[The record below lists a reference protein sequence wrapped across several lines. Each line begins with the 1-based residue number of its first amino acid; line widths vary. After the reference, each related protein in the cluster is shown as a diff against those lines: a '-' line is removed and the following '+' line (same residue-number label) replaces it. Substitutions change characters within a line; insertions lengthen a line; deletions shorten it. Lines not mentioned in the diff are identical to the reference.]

1 MSQVDDKVTAR
12 LTALSHSVQADGW
25 LPPDQLRRSA
35 ERSRR
40 RRQLGLAAGGTGA
53 VAVIAVAAV
62 TLTSAPSPAP
72 SVSLPARAPRVK
84 VVTAGRI
91 GQATERTAR
100 VSSALVSTGSA
111 AAAAAAASEEG
122 LTVRLL
128 RLAGRGQTGNLSLSP
143 LSLGAALTMLEN
155 GASGTTR
162 SQIAA
167 ALGVGATPLARQD
180 VGWDALLSS
189 ITAGSPGARFQSAD
203 SLWIQRGLPVAPQF
217 LAAQARYFH
226 AGIWQAD
233 FVHRLAA
240 TTSAMNQWASA
251 HTDGAIRQIFGPGDL
266 DFTTRLVL
274 ANAAHFTGA
283 WVTPFS
289 PARTAKS
296 TFVTSQGRPVQVY
309 FMTRHLT
316 AGAVRTTGY
325 QAVRLPYAGGRFAA
339 VAIMPLGQ
347 NLTAFTSGLTQPELS
362 QIIAGT
368 SHGGP
373 AALFLPRFRI
383 TSFLHLNSTL
393 AALGMPAAFSP
404 AADFSRL
411 STAVRLKLQ
420 SAVQRDDLSVGEKG
434 TSAAAVT
441 GLSTQVTS
449 LRAGL
454 WFDHPFLFVITDTTT
469 GSVLFASL
477 VRNPAA

>member
-12 LTALSHSVQADGW
+12 LTALSQGIQADGW
-25 LPPDQLRRSA
+25 LPPAQLRRSA

-62 TLTSAPSPAP
+62 TLTSAPGPAP
-72 SVSLPARAPRVK
+72 SVSLRARAARVK

-91 GQATERTAR
+91 GPATELTAR
-100 VSSALVSTGSA
+100 VSPAPASAGSA

-155 GASGTTR
+155 GAGGTTR
-162 SQIAA
+162 RQIAA
-167 ALGVGATPLARQD
+167 ALGAGAAPLARQD
-180 VGWDALLSS
+180 LGWDALLSS
-189 ITAGSPGARFQSAD
+189 VTAGSPGATFQSAD
-203 SLWIQRGLPVAPQF
+203 SLWIQRGLPVVPQF

-226 AGIWQAD
+226 AGVWQAD

-240 TTSAMNQWASA
+240 SEAAMNRWASA
-251 HTDGAIRQIFGPGDL
+251 HTGGAIRQIFGPGDL
-266 DFTTRLVL
+266 DFTTRLVV
-274 ANAAHFTGA
+274 ANATHFTGA
-283 WVTPFS
+283 WQTPFI
-289 PARTAKS
+289 PALTARS
-296 TFVTSQGRPVQVY
+296 TFVTSQGRPVQVP

-339 VAIMPLGQ
+339 VALMPLGQ
-347 NLTAFTSGLTQPELS
+347 NLTDFTAGLTQPELS
-362 QIIAGT
+362 QIVAST

-373 AALFLPRFRI
+373 ATLFLPRFRI

-404 AADFSRL
+404 AADFSGL

-420 SAVQRDDLSVGEKG
+420 SAVQRDYLSVGEKG
-434 TSAAAVT
+434 TSASALT
-441 GLSTQVTS
+441 GLATQVTS

-454 WFDHPFLFVITDTTT
+454 WFDHPFLFFITDTRT
-469 GSVLFASL
+469 GTVLSASL